1 MAFDKSFATR
11 LLLILLA
18 VVILVVLITQY
29 NKRSGSVVAQEALA
43 TERFENASNDG
54 FVDDVA
60 LPRPP
65 TNSTSESSRGMSAG
79 QSVKPSEHDNE
90 DFKAVDFETE
100 NKLPSDCF
108 PRAKT
113 TVQDLLPKDAANT
126 TWAQVTP
133 AGQGELKD
141 QNFLSAGHH
150 VGINTVGQSM
160 RNPNLQLRSEPPNP
174 KMQVSPWNQSTMEY
188 DTSRRH
194 FELGEC

>member
-1 MAFDKSFATR
+1 MAADKSFTIR

-29 NKRSGSVVAQEALA
+29 NKRSKSIIAEESPST
-43 TERFENASNDG
+43 TERFQNPAASFSTELFENETKASVSDSKQQG
-54 FVDDVA
+54 
-60 LPRPP
+60 
-65 TNSTSESSRGMSAG
+65 SSQA
-79 QSVKPSEHDNE
+79 VKPSEHDNE
-90 DFKAVDFETE
+90 DYKAVDFETE
-100 NKLPSDCF
+100 NKLPGDCF

-113 TVQDLLPKDAANT
+113 TVQDLLPKDASNT

-141 QNFLSAGHH
+141 QNFLSAGFH

-160 RNPNLQLRSEPPNP
+160 RNPNLQIRSDPPNP
-174 KMQVSPWNQSTMEY
+174 KMQVSPWNQSTIEY